1 MTLPPPT
8 TRTDFRAYTA
18 HGVLIRTFGDRQR
31 AEAWIKSD
39 GDRYPGHRVVEHTE
53 TTTIREKV
61 ISGRLRLVAS

>member
-1 MTLPPPT
+1 VTLPPPT

-18 HGVLIRTFGDRQR
+18 HGALIQTFGDRER

-39 GDRYPGHRVVEHTE
+39 GGRFPGSYVVEHTE
-53 TTTIREKV
+53 THTIREKV